1 MPGGLHAPIS
11 VLLTWRPNYVD
22 PEMRGMKFICFVA
35 AMLST
40 TYFVVG
46 LRLWARFRLGNNPG
60 LDDLLIMFNL
70 VGLVAVSCDNIT
82 YANGAVTTDWSVNIT
97 ISW

>member
-11 VLLTWRPNYVD
+11 VLLTWRPNYVN
-22 PEMRGMKFICFVA
+22 PEMRDMKFLCFVA
-35 AMLST
+35 ALLST

-46 LRLWARFRLGNNPG
+46 LRLWARFKLANNPG

-70 VGLVAVSCDNIT
+70 VGLM
-82 YANGAVTTDWSVNIT
+82 GLRR
-97 ISW
+97 